1 MYIYTNNVVS
11 DTSLQITYA
20 NQKLLRITFLQET
33 PTNDGT
39 RTAFSDVVFKELH
52 EYFLGQRRCFSFSY
66 ETHGTPFQE
75 KVWQALRHIP
85 YGETR
90 SYKDI
95 AIAFGQPTAAR
106 AVGLA
111 NHQNPLPIVI
121 PCHRVIAADGHLGG
135 YIGGQAFKAALLRM
149 EALHK

>member
-11 DTSLQITYA
+11 NNSLQITYA
-20 NQKLLRITFLQET
+20 NQKLLRISFLSS
-33 PTNDGT
+33 PPIDFGT
-39 RTAFSDVVFKELH
+39 RTAFSELVFKELD
-52 EYFLGQRRCFSFSY
+52 EYFLGQRRTFTFSY
-66 ETHGTPFQE
+66 IVHGTPFQE
-75 KVWQALRHIP
+75 KVWQALCHIP

-95 AIAFGQPTAAR
+95 AIAIGHPSAAR

-111 NHQNPLPIVI
+111 NHQNPLPLVI
-121 PCHRVIAADGHLGG
+121 PCHRVICADGQLGG
-135 YIGGQAFKAALLRM
+135 YVGGQNLKAALLRM